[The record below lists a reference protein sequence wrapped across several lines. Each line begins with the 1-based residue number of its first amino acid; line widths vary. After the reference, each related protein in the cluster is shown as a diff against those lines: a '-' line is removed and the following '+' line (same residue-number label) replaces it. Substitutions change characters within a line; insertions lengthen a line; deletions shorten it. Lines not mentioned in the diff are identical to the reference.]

1 MTAWWQTPVKAL
13 DESARAQASQRQ
25 NTLTKPPGSLGR
37 LEEVAIALAAMQG
50 CEKPQIKQ
58 PSITVFA
65 GDHGVVAEGVAAFP
79 QAVTQLMLV
88 NFVAG
93 GAAISV
99 LAREQNARL
108 EVVDVGTLAAETID
122 GVVNDKSASG
132 TANLAWQ
139 PAMTPA
145 QLDHAL
151 AAGHRAVE
159 RALATG
165 ADLFIG
171 GEMGIGN
178 TTPAA
183 AIGCA
188 LLSLRG
194 ADLAG
199 PGTGLNEAGVS
210 HKAQVID
217 RALALHGFLPSPA
230 SGGGAGG
237 EGGLR
242 PAQTRSLPAEIL
254 THARELR
261 KNQTDAEQLLWAVL
275 RAKRFMDLK
284 FRRQHTV
291 EPYIVDFYC
300 DSLKLV
306 IELDGGQHA
315 EQQAYDQARAAFLE
329 NKGITVLR
337 FWNNQVLAE
346 TEAVLEAIYWVVL
359 QRQPQPLPSPPAPL
373 PLAGEGRKPDNAAVL
388 FSLPSPAS
396 GGGAGAARDLA
407 DVLGQPSR
415 LAGSS
420 IREGGLQPVQPKPAL
435 VETQSQVSATEVL
448 RRLGGF
454 EIAALSGAYI
464 ACAQAGLPVL
474 VDGFITTAAALA
486 ACRMNPGV
494 RDWLMF
500 AHASTEP
507 GHAHLLAA
515 LDARPL
521 LQLDMRLGEGS
532 GAATALPILRLAC
545 ALHEGMA
552 TFAEAGIQSTGQS
565 TGQTT

>member
-1 MTAWWQTPVKAL
+1 MTAWWQTPVKAP
-13 DESARAQASQRQ
+13 DESARALASQRQ

-108 EVVDVGTLAAETID
+108 EVVDVGTLAAAAID

-132 TANLAWQ
+132 TANLARQ

-151 AAGHRAVE
+151 AAGRRAVE

-188 LLSLRG
+188 LLGLPG

-199 PGTGLNEAGVS
+199 PGTGLDTAGVS

-230 SGGGAGG
+230 SGRGAGG
-237 EGGLR
+237 LADSSIREGGLR

-291 EPYIVDFYC
+291 KPYIVDFYC

-315 EQQAYDQARAAFLE
+315 EQQAYDQARTAFLE

-396 GGGAGAARDLA
+396 GGGAG
-407 DVLGQPSR
+407 G
-415 LAGSS
+415 
-420 IREGGLQPVQPKPAL
+420 EGGLQPVQPTPAL
-435 VETQSQVSATEVL
+435 AETQSQISFTEVL

-500 AHASTEP
+500 AHASAEP
-507 GHAHLLAA
+507 GHARLLAA

-532 GAATALPILRLAC
+532 GAATALPIFRLAC
-545 ALHEGMA
+545 ALHAGMA

-565 TGQTT
+565 T